1 MSGRD
6 RDRTFSSSLDLDP
19 EMNPPGEPSPG
30 TGSRWMGALSAP
42 ALALALALAFV
53 VATAAP
59 ADAQVHRYGAGWTGG
74 GAFLTDLNS
83 GAQALD
89 GQPPRDISPG
99 LGFVFGLHVDR
110 WYGEAG
116 RIGVRYQGAYQQP
129 QMEWVRGPRRIDA
142 LSADVSALLR
152 IIEPE
157 DPDQVLPYVALGLG
171 GIWYDLGTRQETFFP
186 EADAYHDGSSRIL
199 PSAIVGVGADI
210 PFRWGWDGSPVRIR
224 AEAADHI
231 SFGSPIRQV
240 SDGSRY
246 GAVHHIR
253 FTIGAYSLL
262 DIRR

>member
-1 MSGRD
+1 MRGRGLE
-6 RDRTFSSSLDLDP
+6 RTFASSFELDP
-19 EMNPPGEPSPG
+19 EMNPPGARSPR
-30 TGSRWMGALSAP
+30 TGPRWMGALALS
-42 ALALALALAFV
+42 ALALALV

-59 ADAQVHRYGAGWTGG
+59 AEAQVHRYGAGWTGG

-83 GAQALD
+83 GARALD
-89 GQPPRDISPG
+89 GQSPRDISPG
-99 LGFVFGLHVDR
+99 VGFVFGLNVDR
-110 WYGEAG
+110 WYGDAG

-129 QMEWVRGPRRIDA
+129 QMDWVRGPRRIDA

-157 DPDQVLPYVALGLG
+157 DPGQVLPYVALGLG
-171 GIWYDLGTRQETFFP
+171 GIWYDLGTGQETFFP

-199 PSAIVGVGADI
+199 PSAIVGVGADV

-224 AEAADHI
+224 AEVADHI